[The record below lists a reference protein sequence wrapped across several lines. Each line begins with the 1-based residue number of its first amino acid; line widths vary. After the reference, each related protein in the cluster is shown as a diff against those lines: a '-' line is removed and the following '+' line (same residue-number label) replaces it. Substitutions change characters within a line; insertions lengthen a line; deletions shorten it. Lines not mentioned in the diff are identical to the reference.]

1 MKRKAY
7 IQPELDLFNILS
19 AEDILAGSVDGEIG
33 DGDWDGASSGDHND
47 DWGWN

>member
-7 IQPELDLFNILS
+7 IQPELDLFNVLS
-19 AEDILAGSVDGEIG
+19 TEDILAGSVETPDNWNPDNDYE
-33 DGDWDGASSGDHND
+33 D